1 MTTTQQPGGGS
12 SAADNMRGALLALLT
27 SLHLNSADVQ
37 SDFILLHLAI
47 NPPPHVTQQ
56 APTHTRTC
64 SYSTLVPGQLQL
76 SLDNEVRTLME

>member
-1 MTTTQQPGGGS
+1 MTTTQQPGWGS

-27 SLHLNSADVQ
+27 SLHLNRADVQ

-47 NPPPHVTQQ
+47 NPPPHATQQ
-56 APTHTRTC
+56 APTHTRT
-64 SYSTLVPGQLQL
+64 SYSTLVPGQPQL